1 MEDLAPEAKAAVMS
15 LPSGFKNLG
24 NTCYMNSA
32 LQCLRRVPEL
42 RVGLDE
48 YQGEVSQA
56 AAGDADMTAALRN
69 TFKQADGSVDPIA
82 PMQFVAAL
90 RGTNPTFAQQGP
102 RGGFMQQ
109 DR

>member
-69 TFKQADGSVDPIA
+69 TFKQADGKRKSQRVRKQTKP
-82 PMQFVAAL
+82 F
-90 RGTNPTFAQQGP
+90 TFP
-102 RGGFMQQ
+102 PP
-109 DR
+109 